1 MCSHFFNYVFLF
13 QITKNNIMKSIL
25 LGLLFCLSFSAF
37 AQIKPATKGIKYG
50 AGTTAKGAIEVNLLE
65 EKLVTADK
73 FKGKVKGTVNKV
85 CVKKG
90 CWMTLEQ
97 TDGEG
102 IMIRFKDYKF
112 FMPKDIVGKDV
123 VLQGTAQKTTT
134 SVEMLKHYAE
144 DAGKSKEEIEKITE
158 PKTEI
163 EFIAT
168 GVLVIS

>member
-1 MCSHFFNYVFLF
+1 
-13 QITKNNIMKSIL
+13 MKAIL
-25 LGLLFCLSFSAF
+25 LGLIFSLSFSAF
-37 AQIKPATKGIKYG
+37 AQTKAAVKGVKYG
-50 AGTTAKGAIEVNLLE
+50 AGTTAKGAIEVNFLE
-65 EKLVTADK
+65 EKLVTSEK
-73 FKGKVKGTVNKV
+73 FIGKVKGSVNKV
-85 CVKKG
+85 CEKKG
-90 CWMTLEQ
+90 CWMTLAQ

-134 SVEMLKHYAE
+134 TVEMLKHYAE
-144 DAGKSKEEIEKITE
+144 DAGKSKQDIEKIVS

-168 GVLVIS
+168 GVLVIN